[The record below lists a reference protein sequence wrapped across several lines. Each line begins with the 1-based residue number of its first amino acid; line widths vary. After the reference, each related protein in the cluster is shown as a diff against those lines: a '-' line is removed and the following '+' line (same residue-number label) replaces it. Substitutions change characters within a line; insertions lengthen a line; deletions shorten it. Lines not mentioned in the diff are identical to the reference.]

1 MIKRVLFIDDEPHF
15 LNSIERTMRQQKEK
29 WEISVFPK
37 ALKALEFLK
46 ENGSAVIVSDW
57 NMPEMNGIEFCRQV
71 RELEG
76 KGELQG
82 CYIMLLTGNL
92 GTDNLVEA
100 LEKGADD
107 FINKPCDFQELIA
120 RIRVGLRVINLQND
134 LRRANK
140 QLEAFASSMAR

>member
-15 LNSIERTMRQQKEK
+15 LNSIERTMRQQKEG

-37 ALKALEFLK
+37 ALEALEFLK
-46 ENGSAVIVSDW
+46 ENGPAVIVSDW
-57 NMPEMNGIEFCRQV
+57 RMPEMNGIEFCRQV

-76 KGELQG
+76 KEELQD

-92 GTDNLVEA
+92 GTHNLVEA

-107 FINKPCDFQELIA
+107 FINKPCDFQELKA

-134 LRRANK
+134 LRMANK
-140 QLEAFASSMAR
+140 QLEAFARSMAR